1 MSAGPMD
8 GDAFDAIMGSLDT
21 PLIVVTAISDAGRPD
36 GERAG
41 CLVGF
46 HSQSSIGPERYSVW
60 LSKANHT
67 YRVALRSSHLGLH
80 FLTRDDLELAERFG
94 TLTGDDTDKFA
105 GLRTEAGPGG
115 VPMLS
120 ACTHRIAVRRTSLLD
135 EGGDH
140 VCIATEP
147 VAAVSGGPFV
157 PLRLSAA
164 EHLTPAHDV
173 AERHAPPTERAA
185 D

>member
-1 MSAGPMD
+1 MD
-8 GDAFDAIMGSLDT
+8 TDAFDVIMTSLDS
-21 PLIVVTAISDAGRPD
+21 PLIVITARADSEAPE

-67 YRVALRSSHLGLH
+67 YRVALRSTHLGVH
-80 FLTRDDLELAERFG
+80 FLTRDDLPLAEHFG
-94 TLTGDDTDKFA
+94 TLTGDDLDKFA
-105 GLRTEAGPGG
+105 GLEAEDGPGG
-115 VPMLS
+115 VPMLL
-120 ACTHRIAVRRTSLLD
+120 ACPHRMAVRRTSLLD

-140 VCIATEP
+140 VCMATEP
-147 VAAVSGGPFV
+147 VAAVGAAPFI
-157 PLRLSAA
+157 PLRLSDAD
-164 EHLTPAHDV
+164 HLVPAHETR
-173 AERHAPPTERAA
+173 ERHDPPTERAA

>member
-1 MSAGPMD
+1 MD
-8 GDAFDAIMGSLDT
+8 TDAFDTIMSSLDS
-21 PLIVVTAISDAGRPD
+21 PLMVVTAVAEADGPD

-46 HSQSSIGPERYSVW
+46 HSQSSIGPGRYSVW

-80 FLTRDDLELAERFG
+80 YLTRDDLGLAEHFG
-94 TLTGDDTDKFA
+94 TLTGDEVDKFD
-105 GLRTEAGPGG
+105 GLRVGRGPGG
-115 VPMLS
+115 VPILLD
-120 ACTHRIAVRRTSLLD
+120 CPNRIVVRRTTLLD

-140 VCIATEP
+140 VCVTTEP
-147 VAAVSGGPFV
+147 VEAIADQSFV
-157 PLRLSAA
+157 PLRLSDAG
-164 EHLTPAHDV
+164 HLTPGHEA

>member
-1 MSAGPMD
+1 MSTE
-8 GDAFDAIMGSLDT
+8 AFDSIMASLDT
-21 PLIVVTAISDAGRPD
+21 PLMVVTAVDDADGPD

-46 HSQSSIGPERYSVW
+46 HSQSSIGPGRYSVW

-80 FLTRDDLELAERFG
+80 FLTRDDIALAEQFG
-94 TLTGDDTDKFA
+94 TLTGDDVDKLA
-105 GLRTEAGPGG
+105 GMQTEKGPGG
-115 VPMLS
+115 VPMLL
-120 ACTHRIAVRRTSLLD
+120 AVPNRIVVRRTSLLD

-147 VAAVSGGPFV
+147 VDAVAGEPFT
-157 PLRLSAA
+157 PLRLSDA
-164 EHLTPAHDV
+164 EHLTPGHEATD
-173 AERHAPPTERAA
+173 RNAPPTERA
-185 D
+185 DG

>member
-1 MSAGPMD
+1 MD
-8 GDAFDAIMGSLDT
+8 TDAFDTIMSSLDS
-21 PLIVVTAISDAGRPD
+21 PLMVVTAVAEADGPD

-46 HSQSSIGPERYSVW
+46 HSQSSIGPGRYSVW

-80 FLTRDDLELAERFG
+80 FLTRDDLPLAEHFG
-94 TLTGDDTDKFA
+94 TLTGDDIDKFD
-105 GLRTEAGPGG
+105 GMRVEKGVGG
-115 VPMLS
+115 VPILLDCS
-120 ACTHRIAVRRTSLLD
+120 NRIVVRRTTLLD

-140 VCIATEP
+140 VCFATEP
-147 VAAVSGGPFV
+147 IEATAGEPFI
-157 PLRLSAA
+157 PLRLSDA
-164 EHLTPAHDV
+164 EHLTPGHEAE
-173 AERHAPPTERAA
+173 ERHAPPTERAA